1 LKPGGQL
8 SPGALTGNKVKLLKK
23 LLIIIPVAGLILV
36 TIFMPA
42 RQVSIEGI
50 GTLSFKSAVTLTFG
64 SEVANASPDWLP
76 GWSYRRPISLSPA
89 TPVADYQVLVTLTTS
104 TMGNPYANI
113 KADGSDIRF
122 TGSDGAALQD
132 YWVESWD
139 NTGTSQIWV
148 EVTASGTSTIYMYN
162 GNAAAGSTSDGDATF
177 DFFDD
182 FNGDL
187 SKWTIDPE
195 NTDKVYIDNGALRQD
210 PDSSQT
216 KNSYYD
222 TRIRTVDYKILD
234 GVIEYSVYL
243 AGSTSSSPR
252 IIHQLGFRV
261 QSLNFEDGYCW
272 RLQNSAAD
280 GGHLRFTGIASW
292 TPFGTAYPA
301 TTGNVW
307 HTVKEVVSGSTYTG
321 YVDGGSA
328 YSGTNNTKLTAD
340 YLVSH
345 VHGVSLTASSYV
357 LVDNIRV
364 RKYASPE
371 PTATV
376 GGEEYNS
383 PPDPPGDLGPTD
395 YIDGRWVDDNTPT
408 LNFTQSDPDDNTVN
422 YTIQIDDDDDFSSPV
437 ADYTSGLLAEG
448 ATSFTSP
455 SLPDGD
461 YYWRVMSTD
470 ENGVAGAWSVA
481 NGGAIAFRLNT
492 AAESG
497 QTPKNEYRTNEN
509 VYVSGNGFPPFS
521 NVNVYVVSDY
531 HWHDGDPIPPDSGDI
546 FASKTFTTDIDGEIV
561 NELIWHSPL
570 EIGEYDIVFDADC
583 NGDYNKIP
591 DLVYDPNH
599 PGFTVV
605 LATVGGE
612 VYPVDKAAILLPWLG
627 LVLLLSLAG
636 AYLTFIKLKG

>member
-23 LLIIIPVAGLILV
+23 LLIIIPVVGLILV

-148 EVTASGTSTIYMYN
+148 EVTASGTSTIYMYY

-195 NTDKVYIDNGALRQD
+195 NTDKVYIDNGALRHD

-222 TRIRTVDYKILD
+222 TRIRTADYKILD

-243 AGSTSSSPR
+243 AGLTSSSPR

-261 QSLNFEDGYCW
+261 QSLNFENGYCW

-280 GGHLRFTGIASW
+280 GGHLRFFGIASW

-328 YSGTNNTKLTAD
+328 YSGTDNTKLTAD

-364 RKYASPE
+364 RQYASPE

-376 GGEEYNS
+376 GSEECES
-383 PPDPPGDLGPTD
+383 PPDPPGSLGPTA
-395 YIDGRWVDDNTPT
+395 YVDGSWVDDDTPT
-408 LNFTQSDPDDNTVN
+408 LNFTQSDPDGDNVG

-437 ADYTSGLLAEG
+437 VDYTSELLAEG
-448 ATSFTSP
+448 DASFTSP
-455 SLPDGD
+455 SLNDGD
-461 YYWRVMSTD
+461 YYWQVISTD
-470 ENGVAGAWSVA
+470 EHGVAGGWSVA
-481 NGGAIAFRLNT
+481 NGGDIAFRLNT

-497 QTPKNEYRTNEN
+497 QTPKNEYRTYEDA
-509 VYVSGNGFPPFS
+509 YVSATGFPPNS
-521 NVNVYVVSDY
+521 YVDVYVVEDGK
-531 HWHDGDPIPPDSGDI
+531 WHDGDTIADYGIVVMETFTSDDDGDI
-546 FASKTFTTDIDGEIV
+546 L
-561 NELIWHSPL
+561 NERLWRHPL
-570 EIGEYDIVFDADC
+570 EIGEYDVVFDADR
-583 NGDYNKIP
+583 NGDYDEIP
-591 DLVYDPNH
+591 DFVYDPNH

-605 LATVGGE
+605 WTPVGGK
-612 VYPVDKAAILLPWLG
+612 VYPIDKTALLLPWLSP
-627 LVLLLSLAG
+627 VLLLALAG
-636 AYLTFIKLKG
+636 AYLIFIKLKG